1 MNLAVAVVAIFG
13 VFNLIGG
20 VIGYLKAKSSA
31 SLIAGSVAGVI
42 LLICAYGI
50 AHDHRAAAITSL
62 AVSILLGARFAGT
75 WRRNHR
81 VMPDLLMIALSLV
94 TLLIVGRLQLI
105 R

>member
-1 MNLAVAVVAIFG
+1 M
-13 VFNLIGG
+13 
-20 VIGYLKAKSSA
+20 
-31 SLIAGSVAGVI
+31 AGVV

-81 VMPDLLMIALSLV
+81 VMPDLLMILLSLATFLV
-94 TLLIVGRLQLI
+94 VGRLLLI